1 MVLAERALEPA
12 TRHRLL
18 DRQRTPA
25 RAGRRTLLHWV
36 AAHPDLVALDP
47 RRRRRSGCPGCC
59 AGRTRWPSRPPSG
72 ERTGVLVCPGV
83 YLGAEG
89 HLRLSHAL
97 DPARTAEAL
106 DRIAE
111 VLGAA

>member
-12 TRHRLL
+12 TRHRLP
-18 DRQRTPA
+18 DPQRTPA

-36 AAHPDLVALDP
+36 AAHPRP
-47 RRRRRSGCPGCC
+47 RR
-59 AGRTRWPSRPPSG
+59 ARPPASTALG
-72 ERTGVLVCPGV
+72 LPRLLRRTDSVAVATAIRERTGVLVCPGV

-89 HLRLSHAL
+89 HLRLGHAL
-97 DPARTAEAL
+97 DPDRTAQVL

-111 VLGAA
+111 VLSAR